1 MKACVLRGGPDL
13 KWRQAGAPSGT
24 RQAQEP
30 SAAHRQGFESLS
42 GSPRVIA
49 QRRQFDRLFG
59 PVGERSPAAMPLTA
73 SDAARANPV
82 QRKVDFHDG
91 AVKYDPTQNQI
102 ASAIYN
108 RQVQALDR
116 IAPLV
121 DVREQGTG
129 PAEGLYTPIADG
141 GQIEIGSMKYPI
153 NSPQGQTEF
162 NSNIGSMT
170 HEMQHALDDLTRTV
184 RFRSNKVNVLHAEW
198 RAWAI
203 QAAVTL
209 EHHRSRR
216 PVDIFDFNIMKCF
229 KDKKTLATPGNA
241 FFRKTAR
248 YLNSEQVIANPKDE
262 DVTSFMHEHTDW
274 LGDALL
280 LFYSNVPEGIGGFD
294 WDQVR

>member
-1 MKACVLRGGPDL
+1 MAAGGTDCAL
-13 KWRQAGAPSGT
+13 WYASGAGAVSRAP
-24 RQAQEP
+24 
-30 SAAHRQGFESLS
+30 AAFESLS

-129 PAEGLYTPIADG
+129 PAEGLANMPIADG

-184 RFRSNKVNVLHAEW
+184 TVPVQQGE
-198 RAWAI
+198 RAA
-203 QAAVTL
+203 
-209 EHHRSRR
+209 
-216 PVDIFDFNIMKCF
+216 C
-229 KDKKTLATPGNA
+229 
-241 FFRKTAR
+241 
-248 YLNSEQVIANPKDE
+248 
-262 DVTSFMHEHTDW
+262 
-274 LGDALL
+274 
-280 LFYSNVPEGIGGFD
+280 
-294 WDQVR
+294 